1 MPKRPVEPAP
11 TDRPR
16 IGRPRHDPRPVV
28 GDPTDE
34 ILGTAAKLFGEFG
47 VTGTTMSRIASEV
60 GLKQS
65 SLYYHFH
72 SRDEVVAALMA
83 RANVVPLELAQR
95 VSATDDPV
103 PVQLYR
109 FVKGDVEALC
119 ALPFDFNEVHR
130 IAARDIERFADYWT
144 DRRRLERKLSSLI
157 KRGSDAGTLRPVAPR
172 LTAVTIMANDEG
184 VQNWFRLGTSTT
196 PAQIARH
203 LAELTVA
210 GLLPVDGVLED
221 IAEAAHQADR
231 AEKAGP
237 SA

>member
-1 MPKRPVEPAP
+1 MPKRPAQPAP
-11 TDRPR
+11 TDRRR

-34 ILGTAAKLFGEFG
+34 ILGTAARLFGEFG

-83 RANVVPLELAQR
+83 RANIVPLELAQR
-95 VSATDDPV
+95 VTAADDPV

-119 ALPFDFNEVHR
+119 ALPFDINEVHR
-130 IAARDIERFADYWT
+130 LANEGDAAFARYWS
-144 DRRRLERKLSSLI
+144 DRRRLISAVERIVADGVRDGEL
-157 KRGSDAGTLRPVAPR
+157 RAVDAHLAALTLLAD
-172 LTAVTIMANDEG
+172 DEAT
-184 VQNWFRLGTSTT
+184 QNWFRLGTSTT

-210 GLLPVDGVLED
+210 GLLPTGTRLEE
-221 IAEAAHQADR
+221 IADAASR
-231 AEKAGP
+231 AERAARP
-237 SA
+237 SPR

>member
-1 MPKRPVEPAP
+1 MSERPAEPAP
-11 TDRPR
+11 AGRRR

-34 ILGTAAKLFGEFG
+34 ILGTAARLFGEFG

-83 RANVVPLELAQR
+83 RANVVPLELVDR

-119 ALPFDFNEVHR
+119 SLPFDINEVHR
-130 IAARDIERFADYWT
+130 IAARDVERFADYWS
-144 DRRRLERKLSSLI
+144 DRRRLERKLAGLVR
-157 KRGSDAGTLRPVAPR
+157 RGTEDGALRAVSPR
-172 LTAVTIMANDEG
+172 LTALTIMANDEG
-184 VQNWFRLGTSTT
+184 VQNWFRLGTTST

-210 GLLPVDGVLED
+210 GLLPVGRSLEE
-221 IAEAAHQADR
+221 IAEAAAR
-231 AEKAGP
+231 AERA
-237 SA
+237 AQRR

>member
-1 MPKRPVEPAP
+1 MSERPAEPAP
-11 TDRPR
+11 AGRRR

-34 ILGTAAKLFGEFG
+34 ILGAAARLFGEFG

-83 RANVVPLELAQR
+83 RANIVPLELVER
-95 VSATDDPV
+95 VGATDDPV

-109 FVKGDVEALC
+109 FVKGDVE
-119 ALPFDFNEVHR
+119 
-130 IAARDIERFADYWT
+130 RFADYWS
-144 DRRRLERKLSSLI
+144 DRRRLERKLSGLVR
-157 KRGSDAGTLRPVAPR
+157 RGTDAGTLRPVTPR
-172 LTAVTIMANDEG
+172 LAALTIMANDEG
-184 VQNWFRLGTSTT
+184 VQNWFRLGASTT
-196 PAQIARH
+196 PAQIARY

-210 GLLPVDGVLED
+210 GLLPAGARLDDV
-221 IAEAAHQADR
+221 AAAAARADR
-231 AEKAGP
+231 SSTRG
-237 SA
+237 